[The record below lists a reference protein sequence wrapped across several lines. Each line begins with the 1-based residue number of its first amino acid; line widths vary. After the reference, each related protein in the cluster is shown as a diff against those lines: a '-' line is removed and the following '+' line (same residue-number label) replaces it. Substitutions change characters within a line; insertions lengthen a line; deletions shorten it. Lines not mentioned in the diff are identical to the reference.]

1 MSIILTGMLILTG
14 IGAMYWVFFG
24 ERKHREMMNPPRK
37 TKLKAILFD
46 MDGVIVNSY
55 SAWFLTFNTIRK
67 EMNLKE
73 FSNEKFKKEV
83 WGGSVEKDAKLFF
96 KTLSKEELESK
107 YLKIMQKSSSKVK
120 LMDGTE
126 EVLNKINQKNLMIGL
141 VTNSYKDV
149 VNKILIQHKIK
160 NKFDVIVTGDDV
172 ENNKPHPEP
181 IWKACEKLKVLPDE
195 VLYVGDTK
203 IDYKAGKSA
212 GAMVVGLN
220 TKGDIVISDI
230 RDIVQLI

>member
-1 MSIILTGMLILTG
+1 MLILTG